1 MGRLTD
7 HCIEDRLMDKTYLAG
22 VVPSAILRCCCVRFT
37 LGICN
42 IQANKADQ
50 RESFT
55 LQALK
60 TVSDDARQVAS
71 YPFTACDGPQ
81 FGLLRCKKH
90 QDKQVLYHKQVA
102 VG

>member
-22 VVPSAILRCCCVRFT
+22 VVPSVAISYIVLYCAVVSDSHLESAIFK
-37 LGICN
+37 
-42 IQANKADQ
+42 QAKQ
-50 RESFT
+50 ISESHSHYKPSM
-55 LQALK
+55 K

-90 QDKQVLYHKQVA
+90 QDKQV
-102 VG
+102 